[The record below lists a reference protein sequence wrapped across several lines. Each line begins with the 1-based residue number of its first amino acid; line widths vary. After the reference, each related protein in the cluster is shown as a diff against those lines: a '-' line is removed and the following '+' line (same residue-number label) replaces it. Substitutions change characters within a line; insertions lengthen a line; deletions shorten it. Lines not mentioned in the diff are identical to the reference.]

1 MPAIEG
7 WGSPR
12 HVQNVMQKT
21 KENNKKVGKTNQDVS
36 QALTPR
42 PKHDKI

>member
-1 MPAIEG
+1 MLAIER
-7 WGSPR
+7 WGNLS

-36 QALTPR
+36 QVFTPR